1 MHSSRMRTVRCS
13 NRLPGGG
20 ACPGGGIHL
29 HLLPVD
35 RQSPVKTT
43 FLQLLL
49 RTVIRKNSV
58 EFLFMKNVIEIFSS
72 ETFECFQV

>member
-1 MHSSRMRTVRCS
+1 MPAQGEVYTST
-13 NRLPGGG
+13 P
-20 ACPGGGIHL
+20 
-29 HLLPVD
+29 LPVD

-58 EFLFMKNVIEIFSS
+58 EFLFTKNVIEIFSS
-72 ETFECFQV
+72 ETLECFQNVPSLQYLA